1 MTKNL
6 VILAVGIFALSFFL
20 TGCQTPSAIN
30 GAGFELLTPKAETVK
45 YITKEDRKFS
55 EQVASNNRT
64 CKKSE
69 GCLK

>member
-1 MTKNL
+1 M
-6 VILAVGIFALSFFL
+6 
-20 TGCQTPSAIN
+20 GCQTPSAIN
-30 GAGFELLTPKAETVK
+30 GAGFELMTPKAETVR
-45 YITKEDRKFS
+45 YITKEDRKFA

>member
-1 MTKNL
+1 MTKNS
-6 VILAVGIFALSFFL
+6 VILVVGIFALSFFL

-30 GAGFELLTPKAETVK
+30 GAGFELLTPQANTVK
-45 YITKEDRKFS
+45 YITSKDREFA
-55 EQVASNNRT
+55 EQVASNNRA